1 MDDLGDNVCPKIRRV
16 SFLSVLTV
24 HELDLDFDYF
34 DFDFLS

>member
-16 SFLSVLTV
+16 SLTV